1 MYLSPQEKRL
11 QEPPRLGS
19 NPRPSSFAFV
29 IEEANSESN
38 GKTKDPEKI
47 SQSCVWIWDQTCK
60 KADLYALVRY
70 STANDEMRENKE
82 PMCAK
87 SNEIVIKKVYTSTQ
101 GSN

>member
-1 MYLSPQEKRL
+1 LEAARRVALSSVMYLSPQEKRL

-47 SQSCVWIWDQTCK
+47 SQSCVWIWDQTC
-60 KADLYALVRY
+60 
-70 STANDEMRENKE
+70 
-82 PMCAK
+82 
-87 SNEIVIKKVYTSTQ
+87 
-101 GSN
+101 